1 MLNFSDMNESQ
12 IKQKIQDLLKGQQ
25 LGVISTIDAENSKP
39 ESALVAF
46 AEKDDLGLIF
56 GTSNLTRKYKNLQ
69 KNNRV
74 SFVIGW
80 SSETGSVQYEGTA
93 RELSDDEALKHGEL
107 IVLKNNQAE
116 KFAIQK
122 NQRYFLVTPT
132 WIRLIDTSRETGGNY
147 EVSF

>member
-1 MLNFSDMNESQ
+1 MNDHQ
-12 IKQKIQDLLKGQQ
+12 IKQKIKNLLEDHR
-25 LGVISTIDAENSKP
+25 LGVISTIDSEHDKP

-46 AEKDDLGLIF
+46 AEKDDLSLIV
-56 GTSNLTRKYKNLQ
+56 GTSDFTRKYKNLQ

-80 SSETGSVQYEGTA
+80 SSETGSIQYEGEA
-93 RELSDDEALKHGEL
+93 RELLDDEALKYGEL

-132 WIRLIDTSRETGGNY
+132 WIRLVDTSLETGGNY
-147 EVSF
+147 EISF